1 MTFSTYIILI
11 MVNNKGAPS
20 DSLLVEQE
28 LLTIM
33 EHQIEFIPG
42 FGGVRV
48 AVFEYSVFSI
58 CELC

>member
-1 MTFSTYIILI
+1 

>member
-1 MTFSTYIILI
+1 

-42 FGGVRV
+42 FGG
-48 AVFEYSVFSI
+48 EPKI
-58 CELC
+58 LLLLKKPQN